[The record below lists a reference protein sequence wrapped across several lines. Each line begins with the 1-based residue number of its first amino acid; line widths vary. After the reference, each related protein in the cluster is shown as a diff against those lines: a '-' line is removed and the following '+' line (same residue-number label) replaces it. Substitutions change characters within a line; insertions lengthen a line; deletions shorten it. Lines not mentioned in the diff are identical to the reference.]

1 MTTYA
6 EARFLG
12 RQDAS
17 YHYDQLY
24 QVRLRQHYWG
34 GKITVTATHGY
45 YFKPVAGTS
54 RTYVDLTQLL
64 QEWALMRALHPRE
77 S

>member
-1 MTTYA
+1 VTTHA

-12 RQDAS
+12 KQDPD
-17 YHYDQLY
+17 YHYDHLY
-24 QVRLRQHYWG
+24 QLRLRQSWG

-45 YFKPVAGTS
+45 DFKPVAGTS
-54 RTYVDLTQLL
+54 RTYVNLADFL
-64 QEWALMRALHPRE
+64 QEWTLIRAVHPRK